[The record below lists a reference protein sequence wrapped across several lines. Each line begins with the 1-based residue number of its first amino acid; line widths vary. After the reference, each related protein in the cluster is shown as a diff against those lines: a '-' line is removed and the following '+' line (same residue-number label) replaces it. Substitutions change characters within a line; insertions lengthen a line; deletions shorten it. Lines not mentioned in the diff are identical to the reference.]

1 MSLFGQRR
9 DVLKARAA
17 LAALDSVVR
26 AHGGASAG
34 DVLAELERIVA
45 SAHELAELQII
56 AAIRSGLVPLRPD
69 ELGEIERLL
78 DQPGAAWCERLGTT
92 PGGERDAVLAAVDR
106 WRRRAEH
113 PMSSLPL
120 VETSRAVV
128 RTLEGLLH
136 TLP

>member
-1 MSLFGQRR
+1 MPSRPAPR
-9 DVLKARAA
+9 SPPC
-17 LAALDSVVR
+17 DSVVR
-26 AHGGASAG
+26 AHGNADAG
-34 DVLAELERIVA
+34 DVLSELERIVA
-45 SAHELAELQII
+45 SAHELTELQVV

-69 ELGEIERLL
+69 ELAEIERLL
-78 DQPGAAWCERLGTT
+78 DQPGAALCERLGTT
-92 PGGERDAVLAAVDR
+92 PGGEREAALAAVDR

-113 PMSSLPL
+113 PMSSRLV